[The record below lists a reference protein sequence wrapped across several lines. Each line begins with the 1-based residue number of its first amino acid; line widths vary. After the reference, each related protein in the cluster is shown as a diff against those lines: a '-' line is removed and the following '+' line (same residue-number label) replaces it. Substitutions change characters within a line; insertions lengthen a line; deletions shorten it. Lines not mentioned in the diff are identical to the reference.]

1 MLGVGATLQGYAS
14 HLGLEEILGSLNAS
28 LFGISC
34 DGMRHITQNRLN
46 LTTTLPL
53 DSVVSSNSIETFL
66 LTFYFQALKMP
77 YCSNKPVPTPGHL
90 LPRPKISGP
99 AANTKEQET
108 SLKRKIFD
116 SISDTGDGNIITI
129 WFSMRRHFV
138 ENWQIYFQEP
148 DKRRIE
154 RQSVIKLE

>member
-1 MLGVGATLQGYAS
+1 
-14 HLGLEEILGSLNAS
+14 
-28 LFGISC
+28 
-34 DGMRHITQNRLN
+34 MRHNTTQNRLN

-99 AANTKEQET
+99 AASMKEQET
-108 SLKRKIFD
+108 SLKRKMFD

-129 WFSMRRHFV
+129 WFAMRRHFV